1 MGIHY
6 NGTSMERLRASAC
19 LSCFLAAALSLF
31 AQETVPAEIALGV
44 EQQIPTAGI
53 TCCDEHKIRQAMA
66 EEALARVAARAEP
79 DYRGAGP
86 ADDYLSG
93 QAYEKIRKRLPAGG
107 LEQRLAY
114 LRDILER
121 PAPDADIREFQTL
134 VGHFVLGM
142 TLEIGSTFQDEY
154 DQALLSLEKVDKL
167 LSELERSPAA
177 GEEDLRRSLFRAD
190 LSERELRRIRGLERR
205 WKDVARDTPP
215 VNEFKALRKNV
226 SGRGADPDQWLVFLL
241 SERYRDRFPFLDEFL
256 ANYRRLAADFRE
268 AARRLNERLL
278 AIEQ

>member
-1 MGIHY
+1 M
-6 NGTSMERLRASAC
+6 
-19 LSCFLAAALSLF
+19 ALSLF
-31 AQETVPAEIALGV
+31 AQETIPVEVSPSE
-44 EQQIPTAGI
+44 EQQRLPAGI

-66 EEALARVAARAEP
+66 EEALARVAARGEP

-86 ADDYLSG
+86 ADDYVSG
-93 QAYEKIRKRLPAGG
+93 QAYEKIRKRLPAGS

-142 TLEIGSTFQDEY
+142 TLEIGNTFQDEY
-154 DQALLSLEKVDKL
+154 DQALLNLEKIDRL

-177 GEEDLRRSLFRAD
+177 MEDLGRALFQAD

-205 WKDVARDTPP
+205 WKDMGRDTPP
-215 VNEFKALRKNV
+215 VDEFKALRKNV
-226 SGRGADPDQWLVFLL
+226 NGRGADPDQWLVFELA
-241 SERYRDRFPFLDEFL
+241 ERYRARFPFLDEFL

-268 AARRLNERLL
+268 AARRLNERL
-278 AIEQ
+278 AASEQ